1 MSLRKWVLFDIGGVL
16 EVVDDDTWG
25 QLFVRQWQERSGLS
39 AEEYRARILA
49 ADLPAIDR
57 RADTRD
63 EYWSKLGRAL
73 EMDSNLIEAMQA
85 EMWDEYCGSLNTELF
100 EFAAALRPRAGVAI
114 LSNSVDG
121 ARREEERRFG
131 FSEVFDPILYSHE
144 TGLLKPEPEAYEN
157 ALERMS
163 ADAGDVFFIDDH
175 EVCAEGARAVGMDA
189 IVHRDNPSTID
200 EIEQFLERAR

>member
-1 MSLRKWVLFDIGGVL
+1 MLFDIGGVL

-25 QLFVRQWQERSGLS
+25 QLFVRRWQERSGFS

-49 ADLPAIDR
+49 ADLPVIDR

-73 EMDSNLIEAMQA
+73 EMDSNVIEAMQVD
-85 EMWDEYCGSLNTELF
+85 MWDEYCGHLNSELF
-100 EFAAALRPRAGVAI
+100 EYASALRSRAEVAI

-121 ARREEERRFG
+121 ARAEEERQFG
-131 FSEVFDPILYSHE
+131 FGAVFDPILYSHE

-157 ALERMS
+157 ALERMG
-163 ADAGDVFFIDDH
+163 ADSGDVFFIDDH
-175 EVCAEGARAVGMDA
+175 EACAEGARVVGMDA

-200 EIEQFLERAR
+200 EIEQFLL

>member
-25 QLFVRQWQERSGLS
+25 QLFVRRWQERSGFS

-49 ADLPAIDR
+49 ADLPVIDR

-85 EMWDEYCGSLNTELF
+85 EMWHEYCGSLNTELF
-100 EFAAALRPRAGVAI
+100 EYAAALRPRAGVAI

-131 FSEVFDPILYSHE
+131 FSEVFDTILYSHE

-157 ALERMS
+157 ALERMA

-189 IVHRDNPSTID
+189 IVHRDNRSTID
-200 EIEQFLERAR
+200 EIEQFLL

>member
-1 MSLRKWVLFDIGGVL
+1 MLFDIGGVL

-25 QLFVRQWQERSGLS
+25 QLFVRRWQERSGFS

-49 ADLPAIDR
+49 ADLPVIDR

-73 EMDSNLIEAMQA
+73 EMDSNVIEAMQVD
-85 EMWDEYCGSLNTELF
+85 MWDEYCGHLNSELF
-100 EFAAALRPRAGVAI
+100 EYASALRSRAEVAI

-121 ARREEERRFG
+121 ARAEEERRFG
-131 FSEVFDPILYSHE
+131 FGAVFDPILYSHE

-157 ALERMS
+157 ALERMG
-163 ADAGDVFFIDDH
+163 ADSGDVFFIDDH
-175 EVCAEGARAVGMDA
+175 EVCAEGARAVGIDA

-200 EIEQFLERAR
+200 EIEQFLL